1 MAREHETRKFAEFN
15 VVYRTDKWSLMC
27 ESNRRIKRGVVV
39 SALMITCPQTGQAIF
54 TGIVTDQISLSKR
67 PDVPMHTRCP
77 ACGREHM
84 WWKHG
89 AWLKD
94 ASSVGEQ
101 TQTAD

>member
-1 MAREHETRKFAEFN
+1 
-15 VVYRTDKWSLMC
+15 
-27 ESNRRIKRGVVV
+27 V
-39 SALMITCPQTGQAIF
+39 SALMIKCPQTGQEIF
-54 TGIVTDQISLSKR
+54 TGIVIDQISLSKR

-84 WWKHG
+84 WWKHE

-94 ASSVGEQ
+94 PCSVGEQ